1 MSNKIIQRIRI
12 DGKNWNDIINLPCV
26 QSLDKGDERIK
37 RDTPTV
43 VLYDSYLPIKFRL
56 KSMPKLWESLTRLND
71 PKSPWWQRALAK
83 NGHIGDELVQYD
95 NDTWQ
100 IIRKRK
106 QSISKSTLYHQRE
119 EQIT

>member
-12 DGKNWNDIINLPCV
+12 DGKNWGDIINLPCV
-26 QSLDKGDERIK
+26 QALDKGDERIK
-37 RDTPTV
+37 LDTPAV

-56 KSMPKLWESLTRLND
+56 ISMPMLRESLAKIKD
-71 PKSPWWQRALAK
+71 PKAPRWQRALAR

-100 IIRKRK
+100 IIRKK
-106 QSISKSTLYHQRE
+106 KVK
-119 EQIT
+119 

>member
-26 QSLDKGDERIK
+26 QALDKGDERIK
-37 RDTPTV
+37 MDSPAV

-56 KSMPKLWESLTRLND
+56 KSMPTLRENLARIKD
-71 PKSPWWQRALAK
+71 PEAPMWQRGRAK

-95 NDTWQ
+95 NNTWQ
-100 IIRKRK
+100 IIR
-106 QSISKSTLYHQRE
+106 E
-119 EQIT
+119 

>member
-56 KSMPKLWESLTRLND
+56 KSMPTLWENLTRLND

>member
-26 QSLDKGDERIK
+26 QALDKGDEK
-37 RDTPTV
+37 FKMDAPCV
-43 VLYDSYLPIKFRL
+43 VLYDSYLPIKFRA
-56 KSMPKLWESLTRLND
+56 KSMPTLRESLARLKD
-71 PKSPWWQRALAK
+71 PKSPMWQRALAK

-100 IIRKRK
+100 IIRK
-106 QSISKSTLYHQRE
+106 
-119 EQIT
+119 

>member
-56 KSMPKLWESLTRLND
+56 KSMPRLWESLTRLND

>member
-56 KSMPKLWESLTRLND
+56 KSMPTLRESLARLND
-71 PKSPWWQRALAK
+71 PRSPRWQRALAK

-100 IIRKRK
+100 IIRK
-106 QSISKSTLYHQRE
+106 
-119 EQIT
+119 